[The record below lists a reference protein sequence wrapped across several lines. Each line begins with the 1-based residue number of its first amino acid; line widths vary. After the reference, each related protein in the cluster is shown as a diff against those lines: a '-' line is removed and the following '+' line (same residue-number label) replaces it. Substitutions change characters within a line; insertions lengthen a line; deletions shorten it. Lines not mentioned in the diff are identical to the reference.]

1 MTNLKA
7 TNAESNRFKIELD
20 SIKSQLENC
29 QLANQGL
36 ERELKNIAN
45 SERRAQDNLRNC
57 QIALGGNND

>member
-1 MTNLKA
+1 MSNLKA
-7 TNAESNRFKIELD
+7 NNAESNRFKIELD

-45 SERRAQDNLRNC
+45 SERRA
-57 QIALGGNND
+57 

>member
-1 MTNLKA
+1 M
-7 TNAESNRFKIELD
+7 D

-57 QIALGGNND
+57 QMALGGNND